1 MSSIDGIWKPVVG
14 YEGLYEVS
22 STGKVWSIRRGRVLR
37 PRKKSD
43 GHLKVGL
50 WKAGKGKDKY
60 VHRLVL
66 EAFVAPCPEGME
78 CLHIDGNPENNRVDN
93 LRWGTRGENMLDR
106 VRHGR
111 HHNANKTHCPRG
123 HELTPENIPEY
134 WKGEGS
140 RNCLACSRAR
150 GYIQRH
156 PELRSQLQS
165 VADQYYSQI
174 VKEGV

>member
-1 MSSIDGIWKPVVG
+1 MFSIDETWKPVVG

-22 STGKVWSIRRGRVLR
+22 NTGKVWSIRRGRVLR

-43 GHLKVGL
+43 GHLRVGL
-50 WKAGKGKDKY
+50 WKAGKGKEKY

-66 EAFVAPCPEGME
+66 EVFVAPCPEGME

-134 WKGEGS
+134 WKGEGH